1 MNKLI
6 SSVLASPSHALF
18 GAWLASFAFALG
30 CAAN

>member
-6 SSVLASPSHALF
+6 SHVLANPSHALF
-18 GAWLASFAFALG
+18 GAWLASLTFALA

>member
-18 GAWLASFAFALG
+18 GAWLASLTFALG
-30 CAAN
+30 CAVN